1 MVIPEKKEL
10 LPLKPLV
17 HMAYVVLQLS
27 KLTMY
32 ELFYDFSKKKFKN
45 IELLYMDTGSF
56 IIENTDENNDEYV

>member
-1 MVIPEKKEL
+1 MG
-10 LPLKPLV
+10 
-17 HMAYVVLQLS
+17 YVVLELS

-32 ELFYDFSKKKFKN
+32 ELLYDFSKKKFKN

>member
-1 MVIPEKKEL
+1 MG
-10 LPLKPLV
+10 
-17 HMAYVVLQLS
+17 YVVLELS

-56 IIENTDENNDEYV
+56 IIENTDDNNDEYVWI

>member
-17 HMAYVVLQLS
+17 HMGYVVLELS

-32 ELFYDFSKKKFKN
+32 ELLYDFSKKKFKN